1 MARSAVKSHTPISI
15 VGAGCDNIVFRVPV
29 QHMRV
34 YHEITD
40 GLSPPHRADS
50 NAPES
55 FAI

>member
-34 YHEITD
+34 YHEITY
-40 GLSPPHRADS
+40 GLSPPHRAD
-50 NAPES
+50 
-55 FAI
+55 